1 MDWLGWAM
9 WQRCPRACAWDEQC
23 YLPMWPIYLG
33 GRGPRGPPPG
43 GPGDARPEHN
53 VEEDELKPRC
63 AKMDLFM

>member
-1 MDWLGWAM
+1 M
-9 WQRCPRACAWDEQC
+9 
-23 YLPMWPIYLG
+23 PMWPIYIG